1 MADIKTT
8 EEIGLEL
15 LKRKT
20 DQAKPTEVR
29 TSEVSEITAV
39 DDEIDAELKTRVHEI
54 LSTGVLTN
62 VDIAQIIL
70 PDPKD
75 EKHPYSKF
83 QFRRK
88 RQNYD
93 PLKRSIKE
101 MGIIDP
107 LILKKESGVD
117 GVVRYYILDGN
128 TRHNILVELLKEDST
143 TLIPPCLVVECND
156 GDATLIATV
165 LNRFGENLD
174 GEDKPFAVIRMF
186 EIGGLSQKE
195 IARRMDYSASYISEI
210 IGGFLNV
217 PIEAREMIESRKWTI
232 EHGVQLARL
241 KNDEKEQLRV
251 FENAKRYRYN
261 ADKLESTVRDSKKR
275 RNYTK
280 DAKKILTET
289 LEGRESKTVTTADL
303 STIHAATLK
312 KAYPYSTPE
321 IAPKYTKE
329 ALQDL
334 GYEVVEGDAEIEA
347 VAAKPE
353 KPKMPKNDALMEEDY
368 YKTVCPFCGG
378 RTTEFIAEHFDFAT
392 EMVYRPTSGIAHEF
406 CELKAQIEEAQKQL
420 EKTSIYKRIQEDSE
434 GFTLEQ
440 MNEESHEIY
449 NKELERRKQAWR
461 EEHSPD
467 PKKLVKKGSKVG
479 EPIEEK
485 PKDQLKLFEKVR
497 RKQPDLV
504 PMKYWD
510 HLEAFYKQSDGYKT
524 QTETAAKIGVRQ
536 QSFYNQLK
544 KVQEAIA
551 ALE

>member
-8 EEIGLEL
+8 EEIGLDL
-15 LKRKT
+15 LKRK
-20 DQAKPTEVR
+20 QAENATEVR
-29 TSEVSEITAV
+29 PVEVSEEPIV

-54 LSTGVLTN
+54 LSAGVLTN
-62 VDIAQIIL
+62 VDVAQVIL
-70 PDPKD
+70 ADPESEKKD
-75 EKHPYSKF
+75 PFAKF

-88 RQNYD
+88 RQNYEQ
-93 PLKRSIKE
+93 LKRSIKE
-101 MGIIDP
+101 LGI
-107 LILKKESGVD
+107 LEYMVLKKESGVD
-117 GVVRYYILDGN
+117 GVNRYYILDGH
-128 TRHNILVELLKEDST
+128 TRFNILLGLLKEDPT
-143 TLIPPCLVVECND
+143 TLIPPFLVVECDD
-156 GDATLIATV
+156 GDATLIADV
-165 LNRFGENLD
+165 LNSFSENLD

-186 EIGGLSQKE
+186 EIGGVSQKN
-195 IARRMDYSASYISEI
+195 IAHRVGYSVSMVSEI
-210 IGGFLNV
+210 IGAFLNV
-217 PIEAREMIESRKWTI
+217 PLEAREMIESRKWTI
-232 EHGVQLARL
+232 SHGIQLARL

-280 DAKKILTET
+280 EAKDILKET

-312 KAYPYSTPE
+312 QAYPYSTPA

-334 GYEVVEGDAEIEA
+334 GYDVVEGEAEIEA

-353 KPKMPKNDALMEEDY
+353 KPKMPKNDELMEESY
-368 YKTVCPFCGG
+368 YRSVCPFCGG
-378 RTTEFIAEHFDFAT
+378 RTSMFIAEHFDFT
-392 EMVYRPTSGIAHEF
+392 TDTVYRPTSGIAHEF
-406 CELKAQIEEAQKQL
+406 CELKVQIEEAQKQL

-440 MNEESHEIY
+440 MNEESHAIY

-461 EEHSPD
+461 EEHLPD

-479 EPIEEK
+479 DPIEEK

-497 RKQPDLV
+497 TKNPKLI
-504 PMKYWD
+504 PLHYWD
-510 HLEAFYKQSDGYKT
+510 VVEKHLNDEEGYKT
-524 QTETAAKIGVRQ
+524 QQEAANQIPVSV
-536 QSFYNQLK
+536 QSFYVQLK
-544 KVQEAIA
+544 KVRTAIA